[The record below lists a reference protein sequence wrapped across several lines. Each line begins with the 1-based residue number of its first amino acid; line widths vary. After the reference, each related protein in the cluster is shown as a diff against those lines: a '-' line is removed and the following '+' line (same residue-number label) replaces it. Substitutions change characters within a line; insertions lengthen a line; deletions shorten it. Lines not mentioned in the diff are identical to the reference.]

1 MLDFF
6 GYQNGIKQGCTRF
19 ITLVSKKISPILK
32 SPKQCRET
40 LRYI

>member
-19 ITLVSKKISPILK
+19 ITGFQKISPILK
-32 SPKQCRET
+32 SPKQCSET

>member
-19 ITLVSKKISPILK
+19 ITGFRKDISNP
-32 SPKQCRET
+32 EVT
-40 LRYI
+40 